1 MNLDI
6 EGLNDNHLY
15 ALLLIMR
22 VVDYGF
28 VVALEQQ
35 CYWYPVDCQAVSHSV
50 SLLQIMRNCEYQK
63 Y

>member
-28 VVALEQQ
+28 VVGLEQQ
-35 CYWYPVDCQAVSHSV
+35 CYWYPVDCQSFSQSFA
-50 SLLQIMRNCEYQK
+50 
-63 Y
+63 